1 VTTARAAPTE
11 PAEPDTGLRHAFAAF
26 RYRDFTLF
34 WSAALVSNT
43 GNWMQ
48 SITVPYVLYR
58 MTHSGTWLGIAAFA
72 NFFPALAVGPWAG
85 SLADRFSRR
94 TIVLITQTVQMI
106 VAFSLWAV
114 WVSGAAT
121 PWILLAHLLV
131 YGAASGVNIAS
142 WQSFVPQLVP
152 REALLGAVR
161 LNSVQFTGARAF
173 GPMLAGLVLA
183 VFGPATSF
191 MANAL
196 SFLLVIGALL
206 MVHPYPAVV
215 QPTSGSYLAHFR
227 EGIAYVRARIA
238 LSLPI
243 VTITVVS
250 LCGSA
255 ILQLGPAIAK
265 DEFGV
270 GKAAYGLLLGMF
282 GAGAVV
288 GALAMSVYGDRT
300 ARSRTA
306 MAGLVIYTSGVL
318 LLALAP
324 GYAIGLAA
332 MLVMGVAYLFVS
344 VSLNTSIQVRVAE
357 TYRGRVLS
365 IYLMGLL
372 AGVPFG
378 ALIEG
383 ALADVI
389 GLRATIAGAGAL
401 LLAYTLVMVG
411 RFGAMAALDQG
422 LDEDL
427 EHDEIA
433 AEALD
438 GVGVDPNL
446 GAAPHVPD

>member
-1 VTTARAAPTE
+1 VTTARSAEPAAPRS
-11 PAEPDTGLRHAFAAF
+11 GLRHAFATF
-26 RYRDFTLF
+26 RYRDFALF
-34 WSAALVSNT
+34 WSAALISNT

-48 SITVPYVLYR
+48 SITVPYVLYL
-58 MTHSGTWLGIAAFA
+58 MTRSGTWLGIAAFA

-94 TIVLITQTVQMI
+94 SIVLVTQSVQMV

-114 WVSGAAT
+114 WVTGLAT
-121 PWILLAHLLV
+121 PWVLLAHVFV
-131 YGAASGVNIAS
+131 YGAASGINIAS

-161 LNSVQFTGARAF
+161 LNSVQFTGARAL

-196 SFLLVIGALL
+196 SFLVVIGALL
-206 MVHPYPAVV
+206 MVHPYPAPVE
-215 QPTSGSYLAHFR
+215 PATGGYLEHFR
-227 EGIAYVRARIA
+227 EGIAYVRARIS

-243 VTITVVS
+243 VTITIVS
-250 LCGSA
+250 LFGSA
-255 ILQLGPAIAK
+255 VLQLGPAIAR

-270 GKAAYGLLLGMF
+270 GKAAYGFLLGMF

-288 GALAMSVYGDRT
+288 GALVMSAYGDRV
-300 ARSRTA
+300 ARSRMA
-306 MAGLVIYTSGVL
+306 MTGLVSYTAGVL
-318 LLALAP
+318 LLASAPVYAVGLLAV
-324 GYAIGLAA
+324 LS
-332 MLVMGVAYLFVS
+332 MGVSYLLVS

-383 ALADVI
+383 LLADI
-389 GLRATIAGAGAL
+389 AGLRATIAGAGVL
-401 LLAYTLVMVG
+401 LIVYTLVVLT
-411 RFGAMAALDQG
+411 RFDAMSPLDQA
-422 LDEDL
+422 LEDA
-427 EHDEIA
+427 HDEG
-433 AEALD
+433 AESEAELDAL
-438 GVGVDPNL
+438 GADPNL
-446 GAAPHVPD
+446 GDAPHVPD